1 MSAEIGVL
9 ERQRDEAV
17 DKARKSVLAG
27 DLEAGRTYRAEAER
41 LTESLR
47 ELNALKSLEAQ
58 TGGIAMRRP
67 PLPGTTGA
75 EEEVAISA
83 AKAAYVA
90 RFGTLEGSIKGILT
104 DLHGAEYEGLYWQQ
118 RAAFK
123 TYLRRGD
130 NGLDRTQFGLLKQIV
145 LTPTFVKGAIQ
156 QGMDSVAAI
165 KSTMVEA
172 IDTLGGFAVPVDFQA
187 RVLERLAGETIVR
200 GNASVDNTSRDTVE
214 IPVSTGGTDQ
224 YSSAVRVTWVDEK
237 PTAGTAATNLTFGME
252 QVPVHTVMAE
262 TGLSRNM
269 IEDAAFDIEEFLTR
283 KFAEAAAIDEDNK
296 FILGSGIGCPQGILP
311 GGTNLLGL
319 TERVSGDTD
328 DITWN
333 SLIAM
338 AYAVPR
344 QYRRNA
350 KWIAERATYEEI
362 AKFQDSTSGNYLWT
376 PFQSNGGAAG
386 QPGRLLGYD
395 PLEQEIMPSVAGNA
409 YPLIFGDMAGYQIF
423 DRIGMTV
430 ERYLDS
436 TTARQNMVMY
446 VMRRRLGGQVTE
458 PWRFAVLKIATS

>member
-1 MSAEIGVL
+1 MSADFGVL

-17 DKARKSVLAG
+17 SKAQKALMAG
-27 DLEAGRTYRAEAER
+27 DLESGRTYRAEAEK
-41 LTESLR
+41 LTESMR
-47 ELNALKSLEAQ
+47 EMKALSELG
-58 TGGIAMRRP
+58 GGIAMRRP
-67 PLPGTTGA
+67 PLPGTTGVDEDIA
-75 EEEVAISA
+75 TSA

-118 RAAFK
+118 RGAFK

-130 NGLDRTQFGLLKQIV
+130 NGLDRAQFGLLKQIV
-145 LTPTFVKGAIQ
+145 LTPNFVKSAIQ

-187 RVLERLAGETIVR
+187 RVIERLKGETVVR
-200 GNASVDNTSRDTVE
+200 GGASVDNTSRDTVE

-296 FILGSGIGCPQGILP
+296 FILGSGVGCPQGILP
-311 GGTNLLGL
+311 GGANLLGL

-333 SLIAM
+333 SLISLS
-338 AYAVPR
+338 YAVAR

-350 KWIAERATYEEI
+350 KWIAERFTYEEI
-362 AKFQDSTSGNYLWT
+362 AKFQDGTSGNYLWN
-376 PFQSNGGAAG
+376 PYQSGGGANGA
-386 QPGRLLGYD
+386 PAKLLGYE
-395 PLEQEIMPSVAGNA
+395 PLEQEIMPSVAANA
-409 YPLIFGDMAGYQIF
+409 YPMIFGDLAGYQIF

-436 TTARQNMVMY
+436 TTARQNMVMF

-458 PWRFAVLKIATS
+458 PWRFAVLKIAAS